1 MQKISACVTRDRA
14 HCAKNSTFDYFDG
27 TNTRENELDHSLLMT
42 MQPHYWKTY
51 TKTVSYPDYGSWY
64 NVGCYHLYLYTR
76 VKREKVRNAFIQSF
90 LVWLSH
96 CDIIQLWPVVCQT
109 RSNFD

>member
-1 MQKISACVTRDRA
+1 
-14 HCAKNSTFDYFDG
+14 
-27 TNTRENELDHSLLMT
+27 MT